1 MKLRLVTLAGDGIG
15 PEVTRQAM
23 RVLHAVAAVTGLKVD
38 VAEHPVGAAAI
49 RSTGVPLP
57 ESTLAACLAG
67 AAIRPRPV
75 LVPAPTS
82 AAPPSAD
89 AALILVRNAYRR
101 LEPYWRHYA
110 AAKLRM
116 DPVYR

>member
-38 VAEHPVGAAAI
+38 VTEHPVGAAAI

-57 ESTLAACLAG
+57 EATLAACLA
-67 AAIRPRPV
+67 
-75 LVPAPTS
+75 
-82 AAPPSAD
+82 AD
-89 AALILVRNAYRR
+89 AVFLGAVG
-101 LEPYWRHYA
+101 
-110 AAKLRM
+110 
-116 DPVYR
+116 DPAFD